1 MNDIKLIACDI
12 DGTLLQPG
20 QTAIAPAVFTQVLR
34 LREKGII
41 FCPASGR
48 QYDSLRRLF
57 APVADSVSYICENG
71 AVIFGAGDPGPVLS
85 KTVIRHDRAMAL
97 CHQILAHPDCEVL
110 ISGENTS
117 YLIPHQLEYVRHIR
131 EDVGNN
137 VAVVDA
143 PEDVPEDIIKIS
155 MYCPG
160 GVGDHLQTLKNDW
173 SGELSVALGG
183 KLWIDLTL
191 ADKGTGIRELCQVMN
206 IPLAHVMAIGDNY
219 NDLPILSIVG
229 HPVIME
235 NAASELKAQFAEK
248 CLRVEDTLA
257 LL

>member
-12 DGTLLQPG
+12 DGTLLQLG
-20 QTAIAPAVFTQVLR
+20 ETEIAPAVFTQILR

-41 FCPASGR
+41 FCPTSGR
-48 QYDSLRRLF
+48 QYDSLRKLF

-71 AVIFGAGDPGPVLS
+71 AVIFGAGNPGPVLS

-97 CHQILAHPDCEVL
+97 CHQILSHPDCEVL
-110 ISGENTS
+110 ISGQNTS
-117 YLIPHQLEYVRHIR
+117 YLIPHDPGYVRHIR

-137 VAVVDA
+137 VAVVDS
-143 PEDVPEDIIKIS
+143 PEAVPEEIIKIS
-155 MYCPG
+155 MYCPN
-160 GVGDHLQTLKNDW
+160 GVGDHLQTLKDDW
-173 SGELSVALGG
+173 GGELSVALGG
-183 KLWIDLTL
+183 KLWIDMTL
-191 ADKGTGIRELCQVMN
+191 ADKGTGIRALCQVMG
-206 IPLAHVMAIGDNY
+206 IPLQNVMAIGDNY

-235 NAASELKAQFAEK
+235 NAAPELKAQFVQK
-248 CLRVEDTLA
+248 CSRVEDTLA